1 MGIRTDGLIEVRNTI
16 YELRSKVL
24 VGRDLSPAGT
34 HKTQKHTF
42 KIIQQAV
49 GVPRSL
55 FF

>member
-1 MGIRTDGLIEVRNTI
+1 MGVCADGLREVRSAI
-16 YELRSKVL
+16 YELRSKLL

-42 KIIQQAV
+42 KMIQQAV